1 VRPRR
6 IFPSTRLLVLLAILV
21 VIARSHVTLLP
32 GWTVPLPALLIFSE
46 LLAVAGLAAW
56 LLIRRLGRPV
66 VLVSPATG
74 T

>member
-1 VRPRR
+1 VKRRR
-6 IFPSTRLLVLLAILV
+6 IFPSARLLALLAILV

-46 LLAVAGLAAW
+46 LLAVAGLATW

-66 VLVSPATG
+66 VLVSSTTG